1 MEAWQGDYARR
12 SYGYSVFTQ
21 DIPPTQSGLAL
32 TICRKEDARWK
43 ICGIP
48 EVLYTDNGSD
58 FTSRDLEQ
66 VSADLKSDLYSQHQG
81 SRAAEAASSASFIDR
96 SDVSL
101 RSSAKGYDPPVC
113 GIRFAVDEATA
124 SGGLRGGHR
133 PALVGYG

>member
-21 DIPPTQSGLAL
+21 YIPPSQSGLAL

-66 VSADLKSDLYSQHQG
+66 VSADLKTDLYSQHQG
-81 SRAAEAASSASFIDR
+81 YRAAEAASSASFIDR
-96 SDVSL
+96 SDVSAGVRRHNINNL
-101 RSSAKGYDPPVC
+101 
-113 GIRFAVDEATA
+113 
-124 SGGLRGGHR
+124 
-133 PALVGYG
+133 